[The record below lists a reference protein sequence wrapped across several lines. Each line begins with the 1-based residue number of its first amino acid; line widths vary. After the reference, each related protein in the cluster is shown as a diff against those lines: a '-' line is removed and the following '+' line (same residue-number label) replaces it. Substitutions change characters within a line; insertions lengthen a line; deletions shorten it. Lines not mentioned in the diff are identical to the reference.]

1 MKKHIM
7 RTGIIALAVILL
19 LALMAAAA
27 PRASQ
32 EAVVDGVT
40 YEFEILEGN
49 NVSITDINVPDLVT
63 AVNIPGTITSGEE
76 TYTVTDYDFWNY
88 DDFDS
93 VLTLTLPNTLTA
105 VSGEFRSFPN
115 VTEITIPGSVE
126 VFENGILQHGQSR
139 EDCFL

>member
-49 NVSITDINVPDLVT
+49 NVSITDINVPDLVA
-63 AVNIPGTITSGEE
+63 AVNIPGTITSGE
-76 TYTVTDYDFWNY
+76 
-88 DDFDS
+88 
-93 VLTLTLPNTLTA
+93 
-105 VSGEFRSFPN
+105 
-115 VTEITIPGSVE
+115 
-126 VFENGILQHGQSR
+126 
-139 EDCFL
+139 

>member
-1 MKKHIM
+1 MYTHNTSRRGGNQGNPALRPVGGVNSMKKHIM

-49 NVSITDINVPDLVT
+49 NVSITDINVPDSVT
-63 AVNIPGTITSGEE
+63 AVKIPGTITSGEE
-76 TYTVTDYDFWNY
+76 T
-88 DDFDS
+88 
-93 VLTLTLPNTLTA
+93 
-105 VSGEFRSFPN
+105 
-115 VTEITIPGSVE
+115 
-126 VFENGILQHGQSR
+126 
-139 EDCFL
+139 

>member
-1 MKKHIM
+1 MPDSV
-7 RTGIIALAVILL
+7 T
-19 LALMAAAA
+19 
-27 PRASQ
+27 
-32 EAVVDGVT
+32 VVD
-40 YEFEILEGN
+40 
-49 NVSITDINVPDLVT
+49 
-63 AVNIPGTITSGEE
+63 IPGTITSGEE
-76 TYTVTDYDFWNY
+76 TYTVTDYDVWNY

-126 VFENGILQHGQSR
+126 VFEIRILQHGQSR

>member
-32 EAVVDGVT
+32 EVEVDGVT

-49 NVSITDINVPDLVT
+49 NVSITDINVPDWLRWWIFPGRLHPGRRPTPSPTTIFGITTIST
-63 AVNIPGTITSGEE
+63 A
-76 TYTVTDYDFWNY
+76 Y
-88 DDFDS
+88 
-93 VLTLTLPNTLTA
+93 LPLR
-105 VSGEFRSFPN
+105 FR
-115 VTEITIPGSVE
+115 IR
-126 VFENGILQHGQSR
+126 LQP
-139 EDCFL
+139 

>member
-32 EAVVDGVT
+32 EVEVDGVT

-49 NVSITDINVPDLVT
+49 NVSITDINVPDSVT
-63 AVNIPGTITSGEE
+63 AVNIPGTITYGDE
-76 TYTVTDYDFWNY
+76 T
-88 DDFDS
+88 
-93 VLTLTLPNTLTA
+93 
-105 VSGEFRSFPN
+105 
-115 VTEITIPGSVE
+115 
-126 VFENGILQHGQSR
+126 
-139 EDCFL
+139 